1 MPQRPKPR
9 VVMNPQSLQ
18 SQPPRRGLPVQDIRQ
33 TKEYKVAARRYVFLS
48 FPFLPCFSFLFFS
61 FLFLF
66 SLVFFYLRGLGWD
79 VVGCLGCFVFE
90 VVRVS

>member
-33 TKEYKVAARRYVFLS
+33 TKEYKVAARRWLSTIVALPILMYTSYVLYERTYLHKS
-48 FPFLPCFSFLFFS
+48 RKH
-61 FLFLF
+61 
-66 SLVFFYLRGLGWD
+66 LVPSTKGSEGKD
-79 VVGCLGCFVFE
+79 G
-90 VVRVS
+90 SA